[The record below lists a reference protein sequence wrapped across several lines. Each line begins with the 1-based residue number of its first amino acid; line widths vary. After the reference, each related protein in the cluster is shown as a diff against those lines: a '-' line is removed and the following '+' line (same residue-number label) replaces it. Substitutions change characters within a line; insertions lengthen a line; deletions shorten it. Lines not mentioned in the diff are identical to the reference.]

1 MFLQMDSLEKMQ
13 PRKLAITD
21 SLSRKCGG
29 QMLPEQQCESQGE
42 MVTKEMS
49 NMENIVQIW
58 IAQNNRNNATRKL
71 EFCYFREKPVI
82 MA

>member
-1 MFLQMDSLEKMQ
+1 
-13 PRKLAITD
+13 
-21 SLSRKCGG
+21 
-29 QMLPEQQCESQGE
+29 MLPEQQCESQGE

-49 NMENIVQIW
+49 NMEKPVQIW